1 MRASSTRW
9 RIARSNVTSIIS
21 KLDLQDF
28 IAAYEQFLARPKP
41 LFMEGDANIHFKFIQ
56 KLSQLEFKVPPEVP
70 VLDTQLN
77 YLKKQGR
84 LRLYEIHSFVKIVQY
99 FIYLKKRIAEGIV
112 GEWLDKIVI
121 PEEIVEVCSYF
132 DEEGNLRD
140 EIDERFL
147 SLNASLR
154 HTREQIKES
163 MHRLLS
169 TARLTPYLVD
179 RQIHYISDTETLM
192 VRGGF
197 NHFLKGTVVGRSSG
211 GYFYVAP
218 EAITKLEKTQAAL
231 RSQRDEIML
240 EYEKKISSIFAKHL
254 LFLQFINKAFDRFDH
269 YQARHF
275 FAKSRDLEFMRPAAD
290 KKIVL
295 QDFAHPALHDP
306 KPVSVDFS
314 KKILMLTGVNAG
326 GKTMLLKSILSAV
339 FMAKYLLPMRIDI
352 HKSHIGHFKEIA
364 AIIDDPQ
371 SVKNDISTFAG
382 RMLEFSKLFG
392 KDHFIAGVDEIELGT
407 DADEAA
413 SLFKV
418 ILEKLV
424 QKDTKIVVTTH
435 HKRLAA
441 MMATHPEVTLAAAI
455 YDEVHQRPTYDFLF
469 GTIGKSYAFETAL
482 RYGIPPNLVAEAKKV
497 YGEDKEK
504 LGELIQKNID
514 LELQMRARL
523 AELDREIEKTRKL
536 NEQLQNQKFE
546 GDQALRQRKSE
557 MEREYREAIEEAKK
571 AAKSQ
576 DSAQIH
582 RMLNVAH
589 QKQKAAREVQTEQP
603 VKPFKKGDFVK
614 YQNKRG
620 TILSLKKEEA
630 MIECDGIRLRVPIR
644 DLKRSGNPPKTKKPR
659 PKAKIHVERPA
670 SASVKL
676 DLHGMR
682 SEEAVEKLDAF
693 LSDAL
698 ITGYDEVL
706 IYHGIGTGKLAY
718 AVKEFLKRHPKVKT
732 FSDAPANMGGMGAT
746 LVRL

>member
-1 MRASSTRW
+1 M
-9 RIARSNVTSIIS
+9 TSIVS

-28 IAAYEQFLARPKP
+28 IATYEQFLARPKP
-41 LFMEGDANIHFKFIQ
+41 LFMEGDANIHYKFIQ
-56 KLSQLEFKVPPEVP
+56 KLSKLEFKAPPEVP
-70 VLDTQLN
+70 VLDTQLA

-84 LRLYEIHSFVKIVQY
+84 LRLYEIHAFVRIVGY
-99 FIYLKKRIAEGIV
+99 FIYLKKQIAEGIL

-121 PEEIVEVCSYF
+121 PREITEISHYF
-132 DEEGNLRD
+132 DHEGRLRD
-140 EIDERFL
+140 EIDERFMR
-147 SLNASLR
+147 LNTSLR
-154 HTREQIKES
+154 HNKEQIKET
-163 MHRLLS
+163 MQRLLS

-179 RQIHYISDTETLM
+179 RQIHYISDTETVM

-218 EAITKLEKTQAAL
+218 DAITKLKKAQAAL
-231 RSQRDEIML
+231 LSQRDEIEL
-240 EYEKKISSIFAKHL
+240 EYEKKISATFTKHL

-275 FAKSRDLEFMRPAAD
+275 FAKSRDLEFMRPASD
-290 KKIVL
+290 KRVTL
-295 QDFAHPALHDP
+295 TDFAHPALHDP

-314 KKILMLTGVNAG
+314 KKILMITGVNAG

-339 FMAKYLLPMRIDI
+339 FMAKYLLPMRIDV
-352 HKSHIGHFKEIA
+352 HKSHIGHFKEIS

-407 DADEAA
+407 DSDEAA

-418 ILEKLV
+418 ILERLA
-424 QKDTKIVVTTH
+424 QKDAKIIITTH

-441 MMATHPEVTLAAAI
+441 MMATHPEVELAAAI
-455 YDEVHQRPTYDFLF
+455 YDEVQQRPTYDFLF

-523 AELDREIEKTRKL
+523 EELDREIEKSRKL
-536 NEQLQNQKFE
+536 NEQLRNQKFE
-546 GDQALRQRKSE
+546 GDRALDQLKSE
-557 MEREYREAIEEAKK
+557 MEKEYREAIDEAKK
-571 AAKSQ
+571 AAKSC
-576 DSAQIH
+576 DTAQIH
-582 RMLNVAH
+582 RALNLAH
-589 QKQKAAREVQTEQP
+589 KKQKAARNVETSQP
-603 VKPFKKGDFVK
+603 AEPLKVGDFVK
-614 YQNKRG
+614 YRNTRG
-620 TILSLKKEEA
+620 KILSLKKEEA
-630 MIECDGIRLRVPIR
+630 MIESDGMRLRVPR
-644 DLKRSGNPPKTKKPR
+644 GELKRSGNPPRAKKSKPG
-659 PKAKIHVERPA
+659 AKIHIERPS

-682 SEEAVEKLDAF
+682 SEEAVEKLDSF

-706 IYHGIGTGKLAY
+706 VYHGIGTGKLAY
-718 AVKEFLKRHPKVKT
+718 AVKEFLGRHPKVRQ

>member
-1 MRASSTRW
+1 M
-9 RIARSNVTSIIS
+9 TSIVS

-41 LFMEGDANIHFKFIQ
+41 LFMEGDANIHYKFIQ
-56 KLSQLEFKVPPEVP
+56 KLSTLEFKAPPEVP
-70 VLDTQLN
+70 LLDTQLA

-84 LRLYEIHSFVKIVQY
+84 LRLWEIYAFVRIVDY
-99 FIYLKKRIAEGIV
+99 FIYLKKRVAEGIV
-112 GEWLDKIVI
+112 GEWLEKIVI
-121 PEEIVEVCSYF
+121 PEEIKEISRYF
-132 DEEGNLRD
+132 DHEGRLREEV
-140 EIDERFL
+140 DERFMAL
-147 SLNASLR
+147 NSSLKRNK
-154 HTREQIKES
+154 EQIKET
-163 MHRLLS
+163 MQRLLS
-169 TARLTPYLVD
+169 TARLSPYLVD
-179 RQIHYISDTETLM
+179 RQIHYISDTETVM

-218 EAITKLEKTQAAL
+218 EAITKLKKAQAAL
-231 RSQRDEIML
+231 LSQRDEIEL
-240 EYEKKISSIFAKHL
+240 EYEKKISATFTKHL

-275 FAKSRDLEFMRPAAD
+275 FAKSGDLEFMRPKSD
-290 KKIVL
+290 KRIML
-295 QDFAHPALHDP
+295 TDFAHPALHDP

-314 KKILMLTGVNAG
+314 KKILMITGVNAG

-339 FMAKYLLPMRIDI
+339 FMAKYLLPMRIDV

-407 DADEAA
+407 DSDEAA

-418 ILEKLV
+418 ILEKLA
-424 QKDTKIVVTTH
+424 QKDAKIVITTH

-441 MMATHPEVTLAAAI
+441 MMATHPEVQLAAAI
-455 YDEVHQRPTYDFLF
+455 YDELHQRPTYDFLF

-523 AELDREIEKTRKL
+523 EELDREIEKSRKL
-536 NEQLQNQKFE
+536 NEQLRNQKFE
-546 GDQALRQRKSE
+546 GDRALDRLKSE
-557 MEREYREAIEEAKK
+557 PEREYREAIEEAKK
-571 AAKSQ
+571 AARGG
-576 DSAQIH
+576 DTAQIH
-582 RMLNVAH
+582 RALNLAH
-589 QKQKAAREVQTEQP
+589 KKQQAARSVEATQP
-603 VKPFKKGDFVK
+603 AEPLKVGDFVK
-614 YQNKRG
+614 YRNTKG
-620 TILSLKKEEA
+620 KILSLKKEEA
-630 MIECDGIRLRVPIR
+630 MIESDGMRLRVPLGE
-644 DLKRSGNPPKTKKPR
+644 LKRSGNPPKPKKR
-659 PKAKIHVERPA
+659 GHKTKIHVEKPS

-676 DLHGMR
+676 DLHGLR
-682 SEEAVEKLDAF
+682 SEEAIERLDTF

-706 IYHGIGTGKLAY
+706 VYHGIGTGKLAY
-718 AVKEFLKRHPKVKT
+718 AVKEFLSRHPKVK
-732 FSDAPANMGGMGAT
+732 SYEDAPANMGGMGAT